1 MVEASCD
8 GISGDAAVLC
18 GVEGG
23 RDRVGRQEEED
34 RRKELKGE
42 LSDSEDLPPTLMVE
56 RSFHGQGVVSAAIFS
71 TPLDVSSLPGGT
83 HAVCS
88 ALSDF
93 NSAYSRELAVLPNWS
108 EVRGFR

>member
-1 MVEASCD
+1 M
-8 GISGDAAVLC
+8 
-18 GVEGG
+18 
-23 RDRVGRQEEED
+23 GRQEEED

-83 HAVCS
+83 MPCAVL
-88 ALSDF
+88 LSDF
-93 NSAYSRELAVLPNWS
+93 SVQQRAVLPNWS